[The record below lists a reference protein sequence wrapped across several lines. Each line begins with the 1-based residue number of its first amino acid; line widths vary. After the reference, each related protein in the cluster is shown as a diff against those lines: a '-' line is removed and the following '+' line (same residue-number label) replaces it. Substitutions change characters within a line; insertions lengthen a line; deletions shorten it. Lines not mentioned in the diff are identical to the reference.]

1 MFFLPNSSPNASPY
15 KEHVSLCCTLFLLPT
30 SLNSWTNV
38 LKFPYLWKNN
48 VLLLN
53 VLPDLDHTLPSPKIS
68 AVCLLLHVINYSTFR
83 FGFCMVGADPGRR
96 LCLCELVCLHKHT
109 YMHAYT
115 HSFVKLFC
123 FHISLGDF
131 PQTELFPCMHT
142 LPDMKTELKNFH
154 LQVMLIIKN
163 TKGKKN
169 PKPLPFYHCQNWT
182 PTPSNHTT
190 ETHKS
195 TQQISPFCPAF
206 RPLCSFPD
214 SVSDTNSDVWQKRDT
229 ADCPPAA
236 SRAAK
241 WEMQA
246 WKQARDSS
254 QDSKARSIAEVTELS
269 VVGRGWR
276 GHSAATQH
284 CLPYRHSSIL
294 RGDWGITAVFF
305 FPIFPF

>member
-1 MFFLPNSSPNASPY
+1 
-15 KEHVSLCCTLFLLPT
+15 
-30 SLNSWTNV
+30 
-38 LKFPYLWKNN
+38 
-48 VLLLN
+48 
-53 VLPDLDHTLPSPKIS
+53 
-68 AVCLLLHVINYSTFR
+68 
-83 FGFCMVGADPGRR
+83 MVGADPGRR

-206 RPLCSFPD
+206 RPLCSFPH

-236 SRAAK
+236 SCAAK

-284 CLPYRHSSIL
+284 CLPYRHNSIL
-294 RGDWGITAVFF
+294 RGYWGTTAVFF
-305 FPIFPF
+305 FPIFPFALSPAPLATGNFFVNVLHLIFSISHGKAAAINSQRSSAHPALSSPLWTPTAPKRKVYLPEKRQESSC